1 MIAVILAGGS
11 GTRFWPLSR
20 KDRPKQLVRLFGDRV
35 MIGQTVERLARVTT
49 TDRIVVVCGE
59 HLIDAMRAALPE
71 LDEDN
76 FLVEPAAR
84 NTAPAIALAA
94 AWANHR
100 FPGEVVGV
108 FPSDH
113 FIGAPDRFDAAVVRA
128 SEAAKLG
135 HIVTLGMQP
144 NRPETGYG
152 YIKQGA
158 SVQDL
163 EGVHAVDAFV
173 EKPNLERALE
183 YLAAGDFLWNA
194 GMFFFSPSTL
204 MEELERQLPEMHAG
218 VQEIAATFD
227 ADAETY
233 DKALRGIFPELE
245 SISIDYGVMENARSV
260 CVVPAEF
267 AWSDVGHWA
276 ALPEIRETDAK
287 GNVLEAPVIL
297 HDVEDSVFY
306 SSDNARPIAAAGV
319 KGLVVV
325 DTPEAVLVIPKD
337 RCQDVRELKQMFD
350 DMK

>member
-35 MIGQTVERLARVTT
+35 MIGQTVERLSRITT

-59 HLIDAMRAALPE
+59 HLIGAMREALPE

-76 FLVEPAAR
+76 FLIEPAAR

-94 AWANHR
+94 MWANHR

-113 FIGAPDRFDAAVVRA
+113 FIGAPDRFASAVELA
-128 SEAAKLG
+128 SDAAKLG

-152 YIKQGA
+152 YIKQGGA
-158 SVQDL
+158 VDGAQ
-163 EGVHAVDAFV
+163 GVHVVDAFV
-173 EKPNLERALE
+173 EKPDHERALE
-183 YLAAGDFLWNA
+183 YLSAGGYLWNA
-194 GMFFFSPSTL
+194 GMFFFTPETL
-204 MEELERQLPEMHAG
+204 MGEVERQLPEMYEG
-218 VQEIAATFD
+218 ILGIAADFD
-227 ADAETY
+227 MPTY
-233 DKALRGIFPELE
+233 DETLSSVFPTLE
-245 SISIDYGVMENARSV
+245 SISIDYGVMENAGSV

-276 ALPEIRETDAK
+276 ALPEIRETDEHS
-287 GNVLEAPVIL
+287 NVLEAPVIL
-297 HDVEDSVFY
+297 HDVEDCVFY
-306 SSDNARPIAAAGV
+306 STNDARPIAAAGV

-325 DTPEAVLVIPKD
+325 DTPEAVLVIPKE
-337 RCQDVRELKQMFD
+337 RCQDVRELKRMFD
-350 DMK
+350 DSK